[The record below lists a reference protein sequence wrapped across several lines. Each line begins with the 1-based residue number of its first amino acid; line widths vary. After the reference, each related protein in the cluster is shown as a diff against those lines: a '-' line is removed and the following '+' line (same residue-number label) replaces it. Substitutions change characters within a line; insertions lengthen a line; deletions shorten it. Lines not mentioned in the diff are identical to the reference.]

1 MIFFIGFSWLFWNT
15 NTLFGTTTKKGVT
28 DDGRQET
35 RKALI
40 LLVFLDVFL
49 NGKLKL
55 SDDFGVAN
63 EKKIVYNTI
72 CKQKKRTVAAVLW
85 ISANAS
91 DTVLCKIII
100 LDFYI
105 KININLIFRND
116 VTPRTCKKLKG
127 VIFLWLKE

>member
-1 MIFFIGFSWLFWNT
+1 MIFLLVSPGGFGTRTPFL
-15 NTLFGTTTKKGVT
+15 GTTTKKGVT

-55 SDDFGVAN
+55 SDDFGIAN

-72 CKQKKRTVAAVLW
+72 CKHKKKDGCNRPM
-85 ISANAS
+85 
-91 DTVLCKIII
+91 DKCQ
-100 LDFYI
+100 
-105 KININLIFRND
+105 
-116 VTPRTCKKLKG
+116 C
-127 VIFLWLKE
+127 E